1 MRTISIPILAALA
14 VVSLGCHPPL
24 ETKEKHYV
32 HAGEQ
37 AVLSGAGQPQH
48 TTFVAVAKENAHA
61 LARAVG
67 QKDTV
72 TLEKMVKDGAVLE
85 IENGTPVK
93 VTAESFNERQ
103 VQILDGLQRGRTG
116 WVPFEWLSP
125 PQKARL

>member
-48 TTFVAVAKENAHA
+48 TTFVAVAKENVPPND
-61 LARAVG
+61 RYGGGV
-67 QKDTV
+67 DT
-72 TLEKMVKDGAVLE
+72 AS
-85 IENGTPVK
+85 TPTIV
-93 VTAESFNERQ
+93 NE
-103 VQILDGLQRGRTG
+103 
-116 WVPFEWLSP
+116 
-125 PQKARL
+125 